1 MECQLENEHEER
13 TLLLRERHEMER
25 KLAEY
30 DERSHTSRHNDQE
43 MLHKLRRDLKRTKAL
58 LRDAQATID
67 QSRTDTPNKALIRQ
81 LRNQVR
87 KFTRLSSFLSILN
100 TPLLQVNYNLQKVV
114 CPNKFNITLLGL
126 AI

>member
-58 LRDAQATID
+58 LRDAQATIE

-81 LRNQVR
+81 LRNQVQYCI
-87 KFTRLSSFLSILN
+87 FYLNLLCLVVLLSMLNNPLSQGN
-100 TPLLQVNYNLQKVV
+100 DNLQK
-114 CPNKFNITLLGL
+114 CFGQTSSILL
-126 AI
+126 